1 MGVYAPFQ
9 ERNAPKLPVFVW
21 IQAGGFN
28 ALTTPNYNGTGLIR
42 AADMGI
48 VVVTFNYRVGAHGF
62 LAGEQVK
69 KGGSLNNGLK
79 DQIKALEWVQKHI
92 GKVRCLHL
100 STGQQYVLTDFSSLE
115 VIQTMSSWEVPAQAL
130 LP

>member
-1 MGVYAPFQ
+1 MCIPTGQYPIPDGTSEDCLFADVYAPVQ
-9 ERNAPKLPVFVW
+9 KRNAPKLPVFVW

-42 AADMGI
+42 AADMDI

-92 GKVRCLHL
+92 GKVRCLYPL
-100 STGQQYVLTDFSSLE
+100 LVSS
-115 VIQTMSSWEVPAQAL
+115 MY
-130 LP
+130 